1 MLVATCRLQIQLT
14 PLEVTASE
22 RLPQSGRLKAP
33 AGGDK
38 LAPANA
44 AIFTGV
50 YILCVGLALMLA
62 PQTIF
67 GLLFDIR
74 WVVCSI
80 CWTAASHLEWFTQH
94 ELVLCAGP

>member
-14 PLEVTASE
+14 PLEAPESE
-22 RLPQSGRLKAP
+22 RLPRSGRLKAP
-33 AGGDK
+33 AGSDK

-44 AIFTGV
+44 AIFTGI

-67 GLLFDIR
+67 GLLFDVR
-74 WVVCSI
+74 WVICSLPG
-80 CWTAASHLEWFTQH
+80 SRL
-94 ELVLCAGP
+94 LS

>member
-1 MLVATCRLQIQLT
+1 MATCRLQIQLM
-14 PLEVTASE
+14 PLETPESE
-22 RLPQSGRLKAP
+22 RLPRSGRLKVP

-44 AIFTGV
+44 AIFTGI

-74 WVVCSI
+74 WVICSLPDGRLL
-80 CWTAASHLEWFTQH
+80 S
-94 ELVLCAGP
+94 